1 MNVFYPQTTLGLKSI
16 PFNINECMSEDEID
30 SQSVFFTETHVYSID
45 SEGTLY
51 YSKRFAD
58 GSFNV
63 DDWDYVEYV
72 QAQCELDDYNY
83 IQDTLIE
90 QAQEEGW
97 YYTRAR

>member
-51 YSKRFAD
+51 VSKRFAD

-63 DDWDYVEYV
+63 DDWDYADDV
-72 QAQCELDDYNY
+72 QAQCELD
-83 IQDTLIE
+83 IQDILIE